1 MSQELISN
9 PLVSDWLAEKRSNTT
24 RRSYLYRLRLFLEY
38 HRITPDQLLEMSPKE
53 ARTYALRYQNE
64 NTELANNTL
73 LGRLTAV
80 ASFMDYYDKPI
91 NWKKGTRVRP
101 RPDIKSHI
109 YTNGDLSRMFEVA
122 DTRDKAILA
131 LASSLGWEI
140 SGFVDLKRETLRKL
154 IDRAKETGEQFVYF
168 RNIRQKTDKLRLGVL
183 NPLAIE
189 WCDKWLK
196 LSEGM
201 ETRERESGTINPLT
215 LTAKRRVSDI
225 FDLTGNGIHYAMRTL
240 AKKANIKLTGK
251 TRFHNI
257 RKWVMSGLSRS
268 GFNEFQIK
276 YVLGKAIPMSDQVY
290 LQTLEQ
296 EIRDRYPEAYE
307 NYLNLST
314 TISKDAKKKI
324 EEENERLKKRIELLE
339 SQKKEQNGETEDLR
353 DRVQKTEEKLNEI
366 TKLLK
371 QSLSQSK

>member
-1 MSQELISN
+1 MSQELINN

-38 HRITPDQLLEMSPKE
+38 HGITPDQLLEMTPKE
-53 ARTYALRYQNE
+53 ARTLALRYQNE
-64 NTELANNTL
+64 NTELSNNTL

-91 NWKKGTRVRP
+91 NWKRGTRVRP
-101 RPDIKSHI
+101 RPDTKSHI
-109 YTNGDLSRMFEVA
+109 FTNGDLSKMFEVA

-140 SGFVDLKRETLRKL
+140 SGYVDFERETLRKL
-154 IDRAKETGEQFVYF
+154 IERAKETGEQFVYF
-168 RNIRQKTDKLRLGVL
+168 KNVRQKTGQPRLGVL

-196 LSEGM
+196 LSEDMPKRDRGPR
-201 ETRERESGTINPLT
+201 TVNPLT
-215 LTAKRRVSDI
+215 LTAKRRVSGI
-225 FDLTGNGIHYAMRTL
+225 FDLTGNGIRNAINSL

-251 TRFHNI
+251 PRFHNI

-314 TISKDAKKKI
+314 TISKDVKKKI
-324 EEENERLKKRIELLE
+324 EAENERLKKRIEVLE
-339 SQKKEQNGETEDLR
+339 SQKQERSKDIEELKKQMTALR
-353 DRVQKTEEKLNEI
+353 
-366 TKLLK
+366 K
-371 QSLSQSK
+371 QFESLIKG

>member
-1 MSQELISN
+1 METELIKN
-9 PLVSDWLAEKRSNTT
+9 PLVSDWLAEKRSHTT
-24 RRSYLYRLRLFLEY
+24 RRSYLYRLRMFLEY
-38 HRITPDQLLEMSPKE
+38 HGITPEQLIEMSPKE
-53 ARTYALRYQNE
+53 ARTLALRYQNE
-64 NTELANNTL
+64 NKELSDNTL

-80 ASFMDYYDKPI
+80 ASFMDYYDKTI
-91 NWKKGTRVRP
+91 NWKRGTRVRP
-101 RPDIKSHI
+101 RPDTKSHV
-109 YTNGDLSRMFEVA
+109 YTNGDLTKMFEVA
-122 DTRDKAILA
+122 DTRGKAILA
-131 LASSLGWEI
+131 LATSLGWEI

-154 IDRAKETGEQFVYF
+154 IDRAKENGDQFVYF
-168 RNIRQKTDKLRLGVL
+168 RDIRQKTGQPRLGIL

-196 LSEGM
+196 LSEDM
-201 ETRERESGTINPLT
+201 ETRERESQTINPLT

-225 FDLTGNGIHYAMRTL
+225 FDLTGNGIHYAMRNL

-290 LQTLEQ
+290 LQTLEE

-314 TISKDAKKKI
+314 TISKDTKKKI
-324 EEENERLKKRIELLE
+324 EDENKRLKEKFAEMEIENTKRKDELKNLSKTVNVLLE
-339 SQKKEQNGETEDLR
+339 KLENLTE
-353 DRVQKTEEKLNEI
+353 K
-366 TKLLK
+366 
-371 QSLSQSK
+371 

>member
-1 MSQELISN
+1 MSPELINN

-24 RRSYLYRLRLFLEY
+24 RRSYLYRLKMFLEY
-38 HRITPDQLLEMSPKE
+38 HKITPNQLIEMTPKE
-53 ARTYALRYQNE
+53 ARTLALRYQNE
-64 NTELANNTL
+64 NIELSNNTL

-80 ASFMDYYDKPI
+80 ASFMDHYDKPI
-91 NWKKGTRVRP
+91 NWKRGTRVNP
-101 RPDIKSHI
+101 RPDTKSHI
-109 YTNGDLSRMFEVA
+109 YTNGDLSKMFEVA

-140 SGFVDLKRETLRKL
+140 SGFVDLKRETLSKL
-154 IDRAKETGEQFVYF
+154 IERAKDNGEKCAYFKNVRKKTG
-168 RNIRQKTDKLRLGVL
+168 KLRLGVL
-183 NPLAIE
+183 NPLALE

-196 LSEGM
+196 LSENIPQRK
-201 ETRERESGTINPLT
+201 REPRTVNPIT
-215 LTAKRRVSDI
+215 LTAKRRISDI
-225 FDLTGNGIHYAMRTL
+225 FNLTGNGIHNAMRNL
-240 AKKANIKLTGK
+240 AKKANLKLTGLP
-251 TRFHNI
+251 RFHNI

-314 TISKDAKKKI
+314 TISKDTKKKLEDENKILKERFSEMEI
-324 EEENERLKKRIELLE
+324 ENIKTKEEIRELSSMVKSLVKKLE
-339 SQKKEQNGETEDLR
+339 NLTE
-353 DRVQKTEEKLNEI
+353 
-366 TKLLK
+366 
-371 QSLSQSK
+371 S

>member
-1 MSQELISN
+1 MEQELINN

-24 RRSYLYRLRLFLEY
+24 RRSYLYRLKKFLDY
-38 HRITPDQLLEMSPKE
+38 HSITPNQLLEMSPKE
-53 ARTYALRYQNE
+53 ARTLALRYQNE
-64 NTELANNTL
+64 NTKLSNNTL

-80 ASFMDYYDKPI
+80 ASFMDHYDKPI
-91 NWKKGTRVRP
+91 NWKRGTRVRP
-101 RPDIKSHI
+101 RPDTKSHV

-154 IDRAKETGEQFVYF
+154 IDRAKDTGEQFVYF
-168 RNIRQKTDKLRLGVL
+168 KNIRQKTGQPRMGVL
-183 NPLAIE
+183 NPLALE
-189 WCDKWLK
+189 WCAKWLK
-196 LSEGM
+196 LSENLPR
-201 ETRERESGTINPLT
+201 RERESDAINPIT

-225 FDLTGNGIHYAMRTL
+225 FDLTGNGIRNAMSNL
-240 AKKANIKLTGK
+240 AKKANLKLTGK

-290 LQTLEQ
+290 LQTLED
-296 EIRDRYPEAYE
+296 EIRERYPEAYE
-307 NYLNLST
+307 SYLNLST
-314 TISKDAKKKI
+314 TISKDMKKRL
-324 EEENERLKKRIELLE
+324 EDENKRLKEKFSEMELENIKTKEEMKQLSLTVRSLVKKLE
-339 SQKKEQNGETEDLR
+339 ELTET
-353 DRVQKTEEKLNEI
+353 
-366 TKLLK
+366 
-371 QSLSQSK
+371 

>member
-1 MSQELISN
+1 METEIIKN

-38 HRITPDQLLEMSPKE
+38 HNLTPNQLLEMSPKE

-64 NTELANNTL
+64 NANLSNNTL

-91 NWKKGTRVRP
+91 KWKRGTRLTP
-101 RPDIKSHI
+101 RPDTKSHI
-109 YTNGDLSRMFEVA
+109 YTNGDLSKMFEVA

-140 SGFVDLKRETLRKL
+140 SGFVDFKRKTLRNL
-154 IDRAKETGEQFVYF
+154 IDRAKETGESFVYF
-168 RNIRQKTDKLRLGVL
+168 KNIRQKTGQPRLGVL

-189 WCDKWLK
+189 WCDKWLN
-196 LSEGM
+196 LSEEM
-201 ETRERESGTINPLT
+201 PEREREPRTVNPVT
-215 LTAKRRVSDI
+215 LTAKRRISDI

-296 EIRDRYPEAYE
+296 EIKERYPEAYE
-307 NYLNLST
+307 NYLSLESGKLH
-314 TISKDAKKKI
+314 SF
-324 EEENERLKKRIELLE
+324 KKRDIQREKDIQKLQEQIAELTA
-339 SQKKEQNGETEDLR
+339 KFNG
-353 DRVQKTEEKLNEI
+353 
-366 TKLLK
+366 LLK
-371 QSLSQSK
+371 NVE

>member
-1 MSQELISN
+1 
-9 PLVSDWLAEKRSNTT
+9 
-24 RRSYLYRLRLFLEY
+24 
-38 HRITPDQLLEMSPKE
+38 MSPKE

-64 NTELANNTL
+64 NTDLSNNTL

-80 ASFMDYYDKPI
+80 ASFMEYYDKPI
-91 NWKKGTRVRP
+91 KWKRGTRLTP
-101 RPDIKSHI
+101 RPDTKSHI
-109 YTNGDLSRMFEVA
+109 YTNGDLSKMFEVA

-140 SGFVDLKRETLRKL
+140 SGFVDFKRKTLRKL
-154 IDRAKETGEQFVYF
+154 IDRAKETEEQFVYF
-168 RNIRQKTDKLRLGVL
+168 KDIRQKTGQPRMGVL
-183 NPLAIE
+183 NPLALE

-196 LSEGM
+196 LSEEMPGRG
-201 ETRERESGTINPLT
+201 REPRTVNPVT
-215 LTAKRRVSDI
+215 LTAKRRISDI

-290 LQTLEQ
+290 LHTLEQ
-296 EIRDRYPEAYE
+296 EIRERYPEAYD
-307 NYLNLST
+307 NYLNLSI
-314 TISKDAKKKI
+314 TITKNVKKKI
-324 EEENERLKKRIELLE
+324 EDENKRLEEKFLEMEIENIKTKDEIKNLSKTVNVLLKKLE
-339 SQKKEQNGETEDLR
+339 NLTE
-353 DRVQKTEEKLNEI
+353 K
-366 TKLLK
+366 
-371 QSLSQSK
+371 